1 MSEITYKC
9 SYLELYK
16 NGNIDWIIERL
27 YKILESCR
35 LCPRECRVN
44 RSDND
49 KGFCKS
55 GKNLIISSYG
65 PHFGEEKPLVGY
77 GGSGTIF
84 LTNCNLRCV
93 YCQNYEISHLGIGD
107 EIEIEKMADI
117 MISLQE
123 MGCHNINFVTPT
135 HFVPQIVKSVKYAIE
150 KGLKIPL
157 VYNSG
162 GYENLETIKL
172 LEGIF
177 DIYMPDIK
185 YGSNDTAKKY
195 SDS

>member
-1 MSEITYKC
+1 
-9 SYLELYK
+9 
-16 NGNIDWIIERL
+16 
-27 YKILESCR
+27 
-35 LCPRECRVN
+35 
-44 RSDND
+44 
-49 KGFCKS
+49 
-55 GKNLIISSYG
+55 
-65 PHFGEEKPLVGY
+65 
-77 GGSGTIF
+77 
-84 LTNCNLRCV
+84 
-93 YCQNYEISHLGIGD
+93 
-107 EIEIEKMADI
+107 MADI